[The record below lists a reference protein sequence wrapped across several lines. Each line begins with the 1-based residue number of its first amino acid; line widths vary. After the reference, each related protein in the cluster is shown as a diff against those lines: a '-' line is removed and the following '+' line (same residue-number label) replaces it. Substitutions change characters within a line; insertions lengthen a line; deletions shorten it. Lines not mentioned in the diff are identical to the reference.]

1 MKVNIDFN
9 NFDKMC
15 LNSLW
20 LKLVASYAISQ
31 SFTSQMKR
39 IVTHAFPSPFLSLT
53 EQFLVGAGKQS
64 KQNPTESRE
73 CNLPAFFYHLFASL
87 HCRKHTLPVPNTS
100 SPPPAKKKICM
111 RIVFYL
117 RLCEGADV
125 TRNDSQRWFSTHHS
139 AVTILRQCLQ
149 LFDNCSNTVG
159 LNY

>member
-87 HCRKHTLPVPNTS
+87 HCRKHTLPVPTT
-100 SPPPAKKKICM
+100 SPPTPKKNLHENCLLFATLWRRRCYSKRFATMI
-111 RIVFYL
+111 FN
-117 RLCEGADV
+117 A
-125 TRNDSQRWFSTHHS
+125 SQRCNNFA
-139 AVTILRQCLQ
+139 AVFTIVSQ
-149 LFDNCSNTVG
+149 LF
-159 LNY
+159 

>member
-1 MKVNIDFN
+1 MKVNMDFN

-31 SFTSQMKR
+31 GFTSQMKR
-39 IVTHAFPSPFLSLT
+39 IVTHAFLSPFLSLT
-53 EQFLVGAGKQS
+53 EQFVVGAGKQS

-73 CNLPAFFYHLFASL
+73 CNLPAFFYRLFASL
-87 HCRKHTLPVPNTS
+87 HCRKHTLPVPTTS
-100 SPPPAKKKICM
+100 PQPPQKIFM

-125 TRNDSQRWFSTHHS
+125 TRNDSQRWFSPHHS
-139 AVTILRQCLQ
+139 AVTILRYCLQ
-149 LFDNCSNTVG
+149 LFHNCSNTVG